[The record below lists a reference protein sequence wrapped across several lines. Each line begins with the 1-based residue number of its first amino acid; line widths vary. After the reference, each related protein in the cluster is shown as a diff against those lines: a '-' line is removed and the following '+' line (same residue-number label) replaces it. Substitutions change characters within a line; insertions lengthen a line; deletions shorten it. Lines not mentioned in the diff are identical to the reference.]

1 MKFNLFTDYALR
13 SLMYLC
19 WNRGRT
25 VTAEEISVFYGISRD
40 HVVKVIQELSRQGY
54 VQARR
59 GRGGGSVL
67 ARDPKSIPVGEVI
80 STFEGPP
87 ALLECLRSS
96 HVCVIEPGCKLRN
109 VLAEAQLRMMQYL
122 ESVTLDD
129 IAGSDAPEVI
139 ELVPKSSVDGHH
151 EGTNNVA
158 ATPAPVVRP
167 ETPSL

>member
-1 MKFNLFTDYALR
+1 
-13 SLMYLC
+13 MYLC

-67 ARDPKSIPVGEVI
+67 AREPKSIPVGEII

-87 ALLECLRSS
+87 ALLECLRSD
-96 HVCVIEPGCKLRN
+96 HVCVIERGCRLRG

-122 ESVTLDD
+122 DSVTLDD
-129 IAGSDAPEVI
+129 IAGSDAPEMI
-139 ELVPKSSVDGHH
+139 ELTSKLSVETHP
-151 EGTNNVA
+151 EGTNNVPA
-158 ATPAPVVRP
+158 GPATSSEREVC
-167 ETPSL
+167 